1 MRVLVVLICILA
13 MFLVSTASSIAQAPD
28 AHTYTVHLRECPAG
42 YSGDDPFGTCHGR
55 GVPGVDLSWFPDGP
69 AVSGHG
75 TTDDNGD
82 ITFTYDA
89 ALLGISMDAVPFNL
103 LSTYVYCIDNA
114 TNEQINAD
122 GTKDL
127 TGILFKANSYLST
140 DVTCD
145 WYLIPPT
152 SGPEPTVTTGPGSV
166 NFSVHLRECP
176 AGYTGNTI
184 YDTLPV

>member
-1 MRVLVVLICILA
+1 
-13 MFLVSTASSIAQAPD
+13 
-28 AHTYTVHLRECPAG
+28 
-42 YSGDDPFGTCHGR
+42 
-55 GVPGVDLSWFPDGP
+55 VDLSWFPDGP

-75 TTDDNGD
+75 TTDANGD

-127 TGILFKANSYLST
+127 TGILFKANSSLST

-145 WYLIPPT
+145 WYLIPPA
-152 SGPEPTVTTGPGSV
+152 SGPAPTATTAPVNPEPTATTAPVSGLPNTGSGPTSGYSGSPWGLLFV
-166 NFSVHLRECP
+166 AFAC
-176 AGYTGNTI
+176 AGLGLSLLKIRT
-184 YDTLPV
+184 VRR